1 MTQLTVTGVY
11 ESKTTGL
18 RATLRKVKD
27 GACWY
32 TIDAF
37 RGWCNCSIETWE
49 ASMQPDP
56 LFVLM
61 TGGPVTSLEK
71 WAVLCGDYK

>member
-1 MTQLTVTGVY
+1 
-11 ESKTTGL
+11 
-18 RATLRKVKD
+18 
-27 GACWY
+27 
-32 TIDAF
+32 
-37 RGWCNCSIETWE
+37 
-49 ASMQPDP
+49 MQPDP